1 MRPTRLEVTG
11 FGSFREHT
19 TVDFA
24 DADLF
29 VLAGPTGA
37 GKSTVIDALIFA
49 LYGSVP
55 RYDDRRLVAPVI
67 NQGRVEAKVRL
78 DFVVDGAGYTAVRV
92 VRRTQTG
99 ATTKEA
105 RLESWDAADPAS
117 ADAHTRTVA
126 GNEKELTE
134 QVERLLGLSFDHF
147 TRCVVL
153 PQGAFAQ
160 FLHARSKD
168 RQDLL
173 VDLLG
178 IEVYRRIGRRA
189 RERAKQA
196 QARVEHT
203 RRRLDGELGDAT
215 PEALAAAADRV
226 ATLEQVHV
234 RIVEAQPELERLRER
249 GAELRAAAV
258 AAQQRRALLDDVRQP
273 PTVPDL
279 ARRLATATQAEAD
292 AGQRLEKAEQQRQAA
307 EEARGRL
314 PDGAAITEL
323 RRMVAERAARQA
335 ELAPAAAAATA
346 ANASQTSADAAHERA
361 QRGVSE
367 ARTARDRI
375 REANQARA
383 LAHGLR
389 TGDPCPVCARPVTD
403 LPDHGD
409 AGDLAAADAA
419 HADAEHRLARAAA
432 ALRAATAEAARRR
445 HATDALD
452 AACRDLTARIDELAA
467 DHGLSPADVP
477 AAATAVAQADRDLA
491 DARADEQA
499 ARATHRQ
506 ATERVRSLDGA
517 RRAAWA
523 QFDEVRDPL
532 AALGPP
538 AVERD
543 DLSAAWGQLL
553 EWAAQRRPELEAAA
567 AAAARAVEEVAERW
581 RARNRELI
589 AACAAAGVPTDG
601 TEPRSACAA
610 ALERARGQH
619 ARVARAVETA
629 ERLRA
634 EVRADEQLADTAA
647 ALGQHLGTRRFE
659 QWLLNQALAQLV
671 ADASIRLREL
681 SSQAYSLR
689 VDDAGTFLVVDH
701 RNADELRSART
712 LSGGETFL
720 ASLALALS
728 LADHVAQLATGA
740 SARLDALFLD
750 EGFGTL
756 DHDTLDVVASALE
769 ELGSRG
775 RTVGLVTHVRELAER
790 MPVRFEVRRT
800 GETSTVERVDT

>member
-11 FGSFREHT
+11 FGSFRAQT
-19 TVDFA
+19 TVDFTE
-24 DADLF
+24 ADLF
-29 VLAGPTGA
+29 VLVGPTGA

-78 DFVVDGAGYTAVRV
+78 DFVVDDVGYTAVRV

-105 RLESWDAADPAS
+105 RLESWDPAAPDGAGVGV
-117 ADAHTRTVA
+117 TTLA

-134 QVERLLGLSFDHF
+134 RVEGLLGLSFDHF

-196 QARVEHT
+196 QARSDHT
-203 RRRLDGELGDAT
+203 RRRLGELSDAT
-215 PEALAAAADRV
+215 AEALAAATDRV
-226 ATLEQVHV
+226 TMLEQVHR

-258 AAQQRRALLDDVRQP
+258 AAQQRRALLDGLTQP
-273 PTVPDL
+273 PAVPDI
-279 ARRLATATQAEAD
+279 ARRLADATQAEAD
-292 AGQRLEKAEQQRQAA
+292 AGERVEKVEQQRLAA

-314 PDGAAITEL
+314 PDGATITEL
-323 RRMVAERAARQA
+323 RRLVTERDARGDA
-335 ELAPAAAAATA
+335 LAPAADAAAA
-346 ANASQTSADAAHERA
+346 ADAARATADAAHDEA
-361 QRGVSE
+361 QRELSAVR
-367 ARTARDRI
+367 ATRDRV
-375 REANQARA
+375 REANHARA
-383 LAHGLR
+383 LAHGLH
-389 TGDPCPVCARPVTD
+389 TGDPCPVCSRPVTE

-419 HADAEHRLARAAA
+419 HAGAEQRLARSAA
-432 ALRAATAEAARRR
+432 ALREAAAEAARRR
-445 HATDALD
+445 QAKDTLET
-452 AACRDLTARIDELAA
+452 ACRDLTARIDELAA
-467 DHGLSPADVP
+467 SHDLSPAEVP
-477 AAATAVAQADRDLA
+477 AVAAAVAQADRDLA
-491 DARADEQA
+491 DAHADEQA
-499 ARATHRQ
+499 ARATLRR
-506 ATERVRSLDGA
+506 AAERVRGLDGE

-543 DLSAAWGQLL
+543 DLATAWSQLL
-553 EWAAQRRPELEAAA
+553 DWAEQRRPELAAA
-567 AAAARAVEEVAERW
+567 ATTAEHAVAEIAEQW
-581 RARNRELI
+581 RARNRELV
-589 AACAAAGVPTDG
+589 AACTSADVPVDG
-601 TEPRSACAA
+601 ADPRSACAA
-610 ALERARGQH
+610 ALERARGDR

-629 ERLRA
+629 VRLRA
-634 EVRADEQLADTAA
+634 EMRADEQLTDTAS

-740 SARLDALFLD
+740 SARLEALFLD